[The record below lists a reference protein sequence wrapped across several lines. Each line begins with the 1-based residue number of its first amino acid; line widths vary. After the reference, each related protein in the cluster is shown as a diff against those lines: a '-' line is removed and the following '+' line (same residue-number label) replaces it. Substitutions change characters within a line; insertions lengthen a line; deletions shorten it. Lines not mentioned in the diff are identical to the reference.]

1 VKEHRT
7 RAPEIDIMAF
17 EDLESDDKNAGL
29 LLRHIF
35 RAIVVAFPGADFRV
49 EPHPDTN
56 DIVFYVDPI
65 DGARSVEVT
74 ETFLD
79 ADDGLSRAVYQ
90 LENLMS
96 QLTKL
101 GPGDVLRVSRT
112 GCDLGLAEL

>member
-1 VKEHRT
+1 
-7 RAPEIDIMAF
+7 MAI